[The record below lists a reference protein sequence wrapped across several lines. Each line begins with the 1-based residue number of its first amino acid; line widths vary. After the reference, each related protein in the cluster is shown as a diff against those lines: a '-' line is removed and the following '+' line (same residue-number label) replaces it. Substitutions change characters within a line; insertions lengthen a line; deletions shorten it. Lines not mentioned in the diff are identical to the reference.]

1 MVFKLKTILAV
12 IALTATSAAT
22 AATVPN
28 VTVSTAVLGSGAN
41 GSSLVFSAW
50 NDTAGTGYSVD
61 LGYTLNQIIGA
72 DTIVSGSAG
81 TANNTMADATLTSS
95 ALTSGQVISIALPDW
110 NLSSG
115 SWNMA
120 AVDTTGRNRLLVT
133 NSSAWTGATNGDIKL
148 AGAGLNNYLNQGAAL
163 STSAG
168 TLSATATS
176 DAWYPN
182 SASWGDSLGGTG
194 ITGTAF
200 DLTGTANL
208 FVAYQKSITSS
219 NGGLGGGYAA
229 LTTLT
234 GGQTITAYLS
244 NVSGVEY
251 LNIAA
256 VPEADTSG
264 MMLAGLGLMG
274 FIARRRN
281 SKKA

>member
-1 MVFKLKTILAV
+1 MSFKLKTILAV
-12 IALTATSAAT
+12 IALSATSVAAAAT
-22 AATVPN
+22 IPN
-28 VTVSTAVLGSGAN
+28 VTQSSAVLGSGAG

-50 NDTAGTGYSVD
+50 DDTAGIGYSID

-81 TANNTMADATLTSS
+81 TGTNTMVDATLTSS
-95 ALTSGQVISIALPDW
+95 ALTPGQVISIALTDW
-110 NLSSG
+110 NLTSG

-120 AVDTTGRNRLLVT
+120 AVDTVGRNRLLVT

-182 SASWGDSLGGTG
+182 TASWGDNLGGTG
-194 ITGTAF
+194 IAGTAF
-200 DLTGTANL
+200 GLTDTANL
-208 FVAYQKSITSS
+208 FVAYQKSITSA
-219 NGGLGGGYAA
+219 NGGLNGGYAA

-264 MMLAGLGLMG
+264 MMVAGLGLMG